1 MSLAHHAAA
10 IARATTRRRI
20 PIAAKLCTHR
30 PFYGQVLQ
38 LPARTYAST
47 ATATPDV
54 DPIPVAVASKKTVPI
69 EGSTTLL
76 PLLQELSILLEDE
89 IGGDGSWAKRVKRS
103 MEDLAVKR
111 RGRIAGEPPDFFL
124 IINDG

>member
-10 IARATTRRRI
+10 AVKATTRRRI
-20 PIAAKLCTHR
+20 PTAATLRTHR
-30 PFYGQVLQ
+30 PFHRQ
-38 LPARTYAST
+38 PARTYAST
-47 ATATPDV
+47 ATATLDV
-54 DPIPVAVASKKTVPI
+54 DPIPVTVASKKTTIPI
-69 EGSTTLL
+69 EGSTSLL
-76 PLLQELSILLEDE
+76 PVLQELSILLEDE

-111 RGRIAGEPPDFFL
+111 RGRIAGEPPDFLL